1 MNLTTT
7 VTDNIGELLVKI
19 IEFTHVRE
27 EVLIRNINDA
37 QVDGFEPRDLVD
49 EEFAE
54 ALAGAVGE
62 HVQFRRL
69 VLRDTDNVKFGMN
82 GSFEVKALVDEY
94 ASLLLDSD
102 KEEYLDHQMDKLA
115 ENSLNRRVASE
126 LLRQK
131 QGMESIFG

>member
-19 IEFTHVRE
+19 IEFTRVRE
-27 EVLIRNINDA
+27 EVLTGNIND
-37 QVDGFEPRDLVD
+37 VHIDGFEPRDLVD

-54 ALAGAVGE
+54 ALAGAVGG
-62 HVQFRRL
+62 HMRFKRL

-82 GSFEVKALVDEY
+82 GSFKVKAVVDEY
-94 ASLLLDSD
+94 ARSLLDSD
-102 KEEYLDHQMDKLA
+102 KQEYLEHQTHKLA

-131 QGMESIFG
+131 HGMVSIFE

>member
-19 IEFTHVRE
+19 IEFTRVRE
-27 EVLIRNINDA
+27 EVLSGNIND
-37 QVDGFEPRDLVD
+37 VHVEGFEPRDLAD

-54 ALAGAVGE
+54 ALAGAVGG
-62 HVQFRRL
+62 HIRFKRL
-69 VLRDTDNVKFGMN
+69 ILRDTDNVKFGAN
-82 GSFEVKALVDEY
+82 GCFEVRAVVDEY
-94 ASLLLDSD
+94 ARLLLDRD
-102 KEEYLDHQMDKLA
+102 KEQYLEHQTRKLS

-131 QGMESIFG
+131 RGMVSIFE